1 MNRAVLFLI
10 LIAFGIMWGATIPL
24 TKIVVSTGHHPFGLI
39 FWQSLISVVILYPLL
54 KIRRSK
60 LIIDR
65 KHLLFFGTIA
75 FTGTLIPNSTS
86 YLAAFHLPA
95 GVMALIIA
103 LVPMFALLIALTLKL
118 ERFRWKRLSG
128 VVLGAIAIAL
138 IVLPESS
145 LPDPTKAI
153 FVIIAL
159 VGPFCYGIEGNYLS
173 VRQPA
178 DTGPIATMFGAS
190 VIGTIVSLV
199 VVLISGTFI
208 NPLNTGIGVPE
219 LSLLITIMLHIV
231 AYTGYIWLVDKAGA
245 VFSAQVAYV
254 VTPAGI
260 LLSVLFLGE
269 RNSTYI
275 WLALAVLLIGLFLV
289 QPRQKSAPELP

>member
-10 LIAFGIMWGATIPL
+10 LFTFGIMWGATIPL

-39 FWQSLISVVILYPLL
+39 FWQSLISVIVLYPLL
-54 KIRRSK
+54 KFRRSK

-118 ERFRWKRLSG
+118 EQFSWKRLSG
-128 VVLGAIAIAL
+128 VVLGAAAIAL
-138 IVLPESS
+138 IVLPNSS
-145 LPDPTKAI
+145 LPDPSKAI

-159 VGPFCYGIEGNYLS
+159 LGPFCYAIEGNYLS
-173 VRQPA
+173 VKQPA
-178 DTGPIATMFGAS
+178 DTGPIATLFGAS
-190 VIGTIVSLV
+190 VIGTIVSFV

-208 NPLNTGIGVPE
+208 NPLETGISAPE
-219 LSLLITIMLHIV
+219 LSLLATILLHIA
-231 AYTGYIWLVDKAGA
+231 AYTGYIWLVGKAGV
-245 VFSAQVAYV
+245 VFSTQVAYV
-254 VTPAGI
+254 VTPAGV

-269 RNSTYI
+269 RNSAYI
-275 WLALAVLLIGLFLV
+275 WLALAILLIGLFLV
-289 QPRQKSAPELP
+289 QPRQKQST